1 MFQNLLKK
9 IHTILKELILFKE
22 IEMQDNELNPDALEI
37 INDVRIAEKS
47 GERIPMYKMNHLEAR
62 EAYLA
67 MRSALSPP
75 APDVLEI
82 KDIEIPVSNY
92 NIKARYYRGINNN
105 ADSILPVTI
114 FFHGGGW
121 VIGDLDT
128 HDVVCRQLANQ
139 GKFDVIAIDY
149 RMGPEFRFPTAIDD
163 AINSINWV
171 KNNPSKLPIDTS
183 KIAVCGDSAGGNIA
197 AVCCINSKINE
208 GPLIS
213 FQALIYPSTHM
224 GAHYPSKD
232 KYDGYIL
239 SKKLM
244 NWFEE
249 KYIDKNQLND
259 WRAAP
264 ILYENLSNL
273 PESLIV
279 VAGCDPLKD
288 EGISYGK
295 ALLKAGNSSETINF
309 DGQIHGFLTMGA
321 RIKDTEK
328 LIKLLS
334 EKITQALS

>member
-1 MFQNLLKK
+1 MQD
-9 IHTILKELILFKE
+9 KELH
-22 IEMQDNELNPDALEI
+22 PDALEI
-37 INDVRIAEKS
+37 INDIRIAEKS
-47 GERIPMYKMNHLEAR
+47 GEKIPIYEMNHLEAR

-75 APDVLEI
+75 APEVLKI
-82 KDIEIPVSNY
+82 KEIEIPVSDY

-105 ADSILPVTI
+105 KESILPVTI

-128 HDVVCRQLANQ
+128 HDVVCRELSNQ

-163 AINSINWV
+163 AIASINWIN
-171 KNNPSKLPIDTS
+171 NNPLNLPIDTS

-197 AVCCINSKINE
+197 AVCCINSKISL

-213 FQALIYPSTHM
+213 FQALVYPSTHM
-224 GAHYPSKD
+224 GTHYPSKD

-244 NWFEE
+244 DWFEE
-249 KYIDKNQLND
+249 KYIDKIQLND

-264 ILYENLSNL
+264 MLYDDLSNL
-273 PESLIV
+273 PDSLIV

-288 EGISYGK
+288 EGITYGE
-295 ALLKAGNSSETINF
+295 ALVKAGNRSETVIF

-321 RIKDTEK
+321 RIKDTEE
-328 LIKLLS
+328 LIRLLS
-334 EKITQALS
+334 EKISKALS

>member
-1 MFQNLLKK
+1 MQD
-9 IHTILKELILFKE
+9 KELH
-22 IEMQDNELNPDALEI
+22 PDALEI
-37 INDVRIAEKS
+37 INDIRIAEKS
-47 GERIPMYKMNHLEAR
+47 GEKIPIYKMNHLEAR

-67 MRSALSPP
+67 MRSALSPA
-75 APDVLEI
+75 APDVLVI
-82 KDIEIPVSNY
+82 NDLEIPVSDY

-105 ADSILPVTI
+105 IESILPVTI

-139 GKFDVIAIDY
+139 GEFDVIAIDY

-163 AINSINWV
+163 AIASINWIN
-171 KNNPSKLPIDTS
+171 NNPLNLPINTS

-197 AVCCINSKINE
+197 AVCCINSKISL

-213 FQALIYPSTHM
+213 FQALVYPSTHM
-224 GAHYPSKD
+224 GTHYPSKD

-249 KYIDKNQLND
+249 KYIDKIKLSD

-264 ILYENLSNL
+264 MLYDDLSNL
-273 PESLIV
+273 PDSLIV

-288 EGISYGK
+288 EGITYGE
-295 ALLKAGNSSETINF
+295 ALVKAGNSSETIIF

-328 LIKLLS
+328 LIRLLS
-334 EKITQALS
+334 EKISKALG

>member
-1 MFQNLLKK
+1 MQD
-9 IHTILKELILFKE
+9 KELH
-22 IEMQDNELNPDALEI
+22 PDALEI

-47 GERIPMYKMNHLEAR
+47 GEKIPIYEMNHLEAR

-67 MRSALSPP
+67 MRSSLSPA
-75 APDVLEI
+75 APDVLVI
-82 KDIEIPVSNY
+82 NNLEIPVSDY

-105 ADSILPVTI
+105 KESILPVTI

-163 AINSINWV
+163 AIASINWIN
-171 KNNPSKLPIDTS
+171 NNPLNLPINTSKL
-183 KIAVCGDSAGGNIA
+183 AVCGDSAGGNIA
-197 AVCCINSKINE
+197 AVCCINSKISL

-213 FQALIYPSTHM
+213 FQALVYPSTHM
-224 GAHYPSKD
+224 GTHYPSKD

-249 KYIDKNQLND
+249 KYIDKIQLND

-264 ILYENLSNL
+264 MLYDDLSNL
-273 PESLIV
+273 PDSLIV

-288 EGISYGK
+288 EGITYGE
-295 ALLKAGNSSETINF
+295 ALVKAGNSSETIIF

-328 LIKLLS
+328 LIRLLS
-334 EKITQALS
+334 EKISKALS

>member
-1 MFQNLLKK
+1 MQD
-9 IHTILKELILFKE
+9 KELH
-22 IEMQDNELNPDALEI
+22 PDALEI

-47 GERIPMYKMNHLEAR
+47 GEKIPIYEMNHLEAR

-67 MRSALSPP
+67 MRSSLSPA
-75 APDVLEI
+75 APDVLVI
-82 KDIEIPVSNY
+82 NNLEIPVSDY

-105 ADSILPVTI
+105 KESILPVTI

-163 AINSINWV
+163 AIASINWIN
-171 KNNPSKLPIDTS
+171 NNPLNLPINTS

-197 AVCCINSKINE
+197 AVCCINSKISL

-213 FQALIYPSTHM
+213 FQALVYPSTHM
-224 GAHYPSKD
+224 GTHYPSKD

-249 KYIDKNQLND
+249 KYIDKIQLND

-264 ILYENLSNL
+264 MLYDDLSNL
-273 PESLIV
+273 PDSLIV

-288 EGISYGK
+288 EGITYGE
-295 ALLKAGNSSETINF
+295 ALVKAGNSSETIIF

-328 LIKLLS
+328 LIRLLS
-334 EKITQALS
+334 EKISKALS